1 MSSVRILGKF
11 AKQPAE
17 VIDVILDYTD
27 WFAERDDAPA
37 SIAVT
42 AEDGI
47 TLADDALI
55 GNEARVVL
63 SGGTDGTSYKVTVL
77 LTTNASPAIVKEVDF
92 TVRVK
97 AV

>member
-1 MSSVRILGKF
+1 MSSVRIQGKF
-11 AKQPAE
+11 EKQPAE
-17 VIDVILDYTD
+17 VIDVVLDYTD

-42 AEDGI
+42 SDTGI
-47 TLADDALI
+47 TIADDSLI
-55 GNEARVVL
+55 ANEARIVL
-63 SGGTDGTSYKVTVL
+63 SGGTDGVRYKVTVL

-92 TVRVK
+92 YVRVK